1 MQESVTYQALLEEGR
16 EEGREEGDQGA
27 RRAIARNLI
36 QEGCDMTFIARVAGL
51 SLEEIRQLEIRQS

>member
-1 MQESVTYQALLEEGR
+1 MQESVTYQALL